1 MLSLY
6 RKGFFLFFFLFYY
19 IQFIG
24 DNMFFKEIHVRIK
37 IIILVT
43 IILFLIIIGKVF
55 YIQVIDYK
63 KLNKYATGL
72 WSRNLP
78 LAANRGIIYD
88 RNGVELA
95 TNITTTSLVLIPNQI
110 EDKEKVAKDLA
121 SIIGVSYE
129 EMYSHVSK
137 KTSIERV
144 HPEGRNLSYE
154 IADKINALNYE
165 GVYLVKEAKR
175 YYPYKSLLS
184 HTLGFVG
191 IDNQGLSGL
200 ELIYDNYLTGSDGSI
215 KYFSDAKGNSLA
227 MSQIYEQPQS
237 GVNMTLTINFELQE
251 ALERELDNAV
261 SQYNPDQALGIIM
274 DPNSG
279 EILAIASRPNF
290 IPSEYKNYTTEEI
303 NRNLPIWMTYEPG
316 STFKIITLA
325 ASLEEK
331 IVDLDKDTYFDGGA
345 VTVEGATLH
354 CWKAGGHGAETY
366 LQVVENSCNTGFVNL
381 GLKLGK
387 EKLFNYIDLF
397 GFGEKTGIDLNG
409 ESSGILF
416 NVDDIGDLELATT
429 AFGQGVSVTPIQ
441 QITAVSATINGGILY
456 KPYIVKSL
464 NEPETNSVIL
474 ENSKT
479 VVRKVISDDTSE
491 KVRHALESVVAR
503 GTGHNA
509 YIAGYRVGGKTGT
522 AQKAVN
528 GSYLSGNYIT
538 SFIGFLP
545 ADNPQVVVYVAV
557 DNAKGITQFGGT
569 VAAPIAKNILLNAI
583 DILGIEKRDNEIER
597 EYNYFDKQYAEVPN
611 VVGLSVNEAVK
622 LLKKF
627 KVEYSGG
634 GETITYQSPS
644 AGEKIYEGE
653 TIRLLLDS

>member
-1 MLSLY
+1 
-6 RKGFFLFFFLFYY
+6 
-19 IQFIG
+19 
-24 DNMFFKEIHVRIK
+24 MFFKDIHTRIK
-37 IIILVT
+37 IVILIT
-43 IILFLIIIGKVF
+43 IFLFCVIIGKVF
-55 YIQVIDYK
+55 YIQVVDYK

-95 TNITTTSLVLIPNQI
+95 NNITTTSLVLIPNQI
-110 EDKEKVAKDLA
+110 GDKEKVAKDLA
-121 SIIGVSYE
+121 EILGVDYK

-144 HPEGRNLSYE
+144 HPEGRNLSYD
-154 IADKINALNYE
+154 IADKINSLNYE

-175 YYPYKSLLS
+175 YYPYDTMLS
-184 HTLGFVG
+184 HTIGFVG

-200 ELIYDNYLTGSDGSI
+200 ELIYNKYLTGSDGSI
-215 KYFSDAKGNSLA
+215 KYFSDAKGNNLS

-251 ALERELDNAV
+251 ALERELANAV
-261 SQYNPDQALGIIM
+261 SQYNPDQALGIVM
-274 DPNSG
+274 DPKTG
-279 EILAIASRPNF
+279 EILAISSRPDF
-290 IPSEYKNYTTEEI
+290 SPSNYQNYTTEEI

-325 ASLEEK
+325 SSLEEK
-331 IVDLDKDTYFDGGA
+331 IVDLDKDTFFDGGG
-345 VTVEGATLH
+345 VVVGGATLH
-354 CWKAGGHGAETY
+354 CWKAGGHGDQTY
-366 LQVVENSCNTGFVNL
+366 LQVVENSCNPGFVNL

-387 EKLFNYIDLF
+387 EKLFGYIDKF
-397 GFGEKTGIDLNG
+397 GFGKKTGVDLNG
-409 ESSGILF
+409 ESSGIMF
-416 NVDDIGDLELATT
+416 NIDKIGDLELATT

-441 QITAVSATINGGILY
+441 QVTAVSAAINGGVLY
-456 KPYIVKSL
+456 QPYIVKSL

-474 ENSKT
+474 ENQPK
-479 VVRKVISDDTSE
+479 VVRKVISEDTSE
-491 KVRHALESVVAR
+491 KVRYALESVVAR

-528 GSYLSGNYIT
+528 GRYLSGNYIT

-545 ADNPQVVVYVAV
+545 ADDPQVVVYVAV
-557 DNAKGITQFGGT
+557 DNAKGITQYGGT
-569 VAAPIAKNILLNAI
+569 VAAPIAKSVLESAI
-583 DILGIEKRDNEIER
+583 DILDIEKRENEIER

-611 VVGLSVNEAVK
+611 VVGMSVKEAVQN
-622 LLKKF
+622 LKKF
-627 KVEYSGG
+627 KVEYSGN
-634 GETITYQSPS
+634 GEVVTYQSPS
-644 AGEKIYEGE
+644 AGEKVYEGE
-653 TIRLLLDS
+653 TIRLMLDE